1 MNLRLIS
8 IEKINIFNPN
18 FEIHLDSPEL
28 PAVVYAIS

>member
-8 IEKINIFNPN
+8 IEKFNIFNPN